1 MRYLQRLL
9 FLCPN
14 YELRLFRFHQIDT
27 SPVVQSMYL
36 SVLTA
41 NSSTYSRTG
50 CDTSNYHYEAIRVN
64 VAKTGEYNLRSNS
77 RIDTVGYIYKD
88 NFNLVDL
95 SENLLPQND
104 NGCFERQFKL
114 NVNLQVGTTYM
125 LFVTTSSPNITG
137 AFSILAYGPST
148 VSLSRIS
155 EYIYHLVNN

>member
-1 MRYLQRLL
+1 
-9 FLCPN
+9 
-14 YELRLFRFHQIDT
+14 
-27 SPVVQSMYL
+27 MYL

-88 NFNLVDL
+88 NFNLVDP
-95 SENLLPQND
+95 SENLLSQND
-104 NGCFERQFKL
+104 NGCVERQFKL
-114 NVNLQVGTTYM
+114 NVNLQVGTTYI